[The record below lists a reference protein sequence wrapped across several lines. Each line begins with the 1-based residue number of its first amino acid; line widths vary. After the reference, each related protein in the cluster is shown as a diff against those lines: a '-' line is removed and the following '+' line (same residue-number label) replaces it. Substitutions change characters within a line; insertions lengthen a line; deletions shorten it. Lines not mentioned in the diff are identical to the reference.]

1 MYFLYLCSCA
11 GEESFYSSVR
21 VMNFDHEHVILCMQE
36 KNKVPY
42 LTVEIITRRSLSI
55 SEAYINTLQ

>member
-21 VMNFDHEHVILCMQE
+21 VMNFDHEHVIYVCKRKIMFH
-36 KNKVPY
+36 
-42 LTVEIITRRSLSI
+42 TSLLRL
-55 SEAYINTLQ
+55 LQDEVYQ